1 MPTVVVVPDQRDEA
15 KGQSRHSKHM
25 TAEVRTKRCY
35 GHLQLFGSLN
45 QKPPYD
51 TSREGMTARTIDNL
65 AGTWKLVSAS
75 ASTASG
81 ERGDSPFGPSPTGIL
96 TYAREGRIAVMV
108 SYSGRKH
115 SLPIRSWHPLKK
127 EPRLSPHFS
136 PMREG
141 THLL

>member
-1 MPTVVVVPDQRDEA
+1 MVRARDPKQR
-15 KGQSRHSKHM
+15 
-25 TAEVRTKRCY
+25 
-35 GHLQLFGSLN
+35 N
-45 QKPPYD
+45 QKQRFP
-51 TSREGMTARTIDNL
+51 SGGHVEAII
-65 AGTWKLVSAS
+65 VSAS

-127 EPRLSPHFS
+127 EPRLSPQFP

-141 THLL
+141 THILVTR